1 MLIKAQTLDDI
12 YESFE
17 YNRPL
22 SEDEYDFFENI
33 YENKLKRFIN
43 DVRRNK
49 VHQKIFFIAGQR
61 GNGKSTILNNLKNKN
76 EEFEKSYEIRHIQA
90 MEVFDIADI
99 DIIDILLVIGF
110 DLIDNNLLDIAKRK
124 ELQDEFSLKLQ
135 TLQELNSGELEK
147 ISSELDRTSKNASI
161 EGSLSSKLNFF
172 SFFNADS
179 KLSATYKTDKN
190 IRLEAKK
197 RYKFKTKD
205 LLETINSLI
214 LKYKQLTNSP
224 KEILIILDGL
234 ERLSNIE
241 NTNKIF
247 IEDIALL
254 RDIKVLKIITM
265 PLYLKEQIDI
275 YEKPIDFTMQIK
287 DAKIKNLDS
296 FQKIIDKRLGN
307 HDLITSEARKLA
319 VEMSGGNIRQLLE
332 IIQRAST
339 EAIDIFESDTIDV
352 KEVESAIELLRGH
365 YATRTQI
372 YSEFLK
378 KIVETHTITDKDDY
392 SILAQTIKD
401 GLVFA
406 YFNGSVYYDVNPV
419 IKENI
424 L

>member
-1 MLIKAQTLDDI
+1 
-12 YESFE
+12 
-17 YNRPL
+17 
-22 SEDEYDFFENI
+22 
-33 YENKLKRFIN
+33 
-43 DVRRNK
+43 
-49 VHQKIFFIAGQR
+49 
-61 GNGKSTILNNLKNKN
+61 
-76 EEFEKSYEIRHIQA
+76 
-90 MEVFDIADI
+90 
-99 DIIDILLVIGF
+99 
-110 DLIDNNLLDIAKRK
+110 
-124 ELQDEFSLKLQ
+124 
-135 TLQELNSGELEK
+135 
-147 ISSELDRTSKNASI
+147 
-161 EGSLSSKLNFF
+161 
-172 SFFNADS
+172 
-179 KLSATYKTDKN
+179 
-190 IRLEAKK
+190 
-197 RYKFKTKD
+197 
-205 LLETINSLI
+205 
-214 LKYKQLTNSP
+214 
-224 KEILIILDGL
+224 
-234 ERLSNIE
+234 
-241 NTNKIF
+241 
-247 IEDIALL
+247 
-254 RDIKVLKIITM
+254 M

-378 KIVETHTITDKDDY
+378 KIVETHTITDMDDY